1 MCEASGA
8 AFVEPV
14 SGKLPSVVDK
24 VEDISIN
31 KLKMKGSVR
40 EGDDLNLSK
49 FTSQEPS
56 SMEKSVDEGVKKSKH
71 PKGKTPGVYSTTTFC
86 TFTPQIFPSS
96 SNLKFLLKCDGNQPC
111 ILLLNVKSQLDHPG
125 QSITTKGH

>member
-56 SMEKSVDEGVKKSKH
+56 SVEKSVDEGVKKSKH
-71 PKGKTPGVYSTTTFC
+71 PKGKTPGVYSTTTLC
-86 TFTPQIFPSS
+86 TFTPQIF
-96 SNLKFLLKCDGNQPC
+96 QVQ
-111 ILLLNVKSQLDHPG
+111 I
-125 QSITTKGH
+125 I